1 MLLAAGEGSRLGIP
15 KAVVELGGRRLAD
28 RGAQLLRDGGA
39 APVLVVTGAG
49 NGVGRAVALE
59 AIRRGA
65 KVAGVD
71 ISQAGLDETAK
82 LAGPVDRFS
91 THALD
96 ITDKS
101 AVDALPEQV
110 RARFGEVDG
119 LVHLAA
125 IIHPFLRVKDLDD
138 ATIERVINVNWWGTV
153 YLDRAFLP
161 VLLER
166 PEGHIVNTSS
176 MGGFI
181 PVPGQTIYGASKAA
195 VKLFTEGLYA
205 ECRGTRVHVTVV
217 MPGGMST
224 NMPANSGV
232 TVDIDPAKAAE
243 LAKNLTTPEGAAN
256 AILDG
261 MEKNAYRVLV
271 GRDAKLMDILYRV
284 YPKGASNFIA
294 RQMKGLIPD

>member
-1 MLLAAGEGSRLGIP
+1 MKI
-15 KAVVELGGRRLAD
+15 
-28 RGAQLLRDGGA
+28 DGK
-39 APVLVVTGAG
+39 VLVVTGAG

-71 ISQAGLDETAK
+71 ISQEGLDETAA
-82 LAGPVDRFS
+82 LANAVDRFS

-96 ITDKS
+96 ITDKA
-101 AVDALPEQV
+101 AVAALPEQV
-110 RARFGEVDG
+110 AARFGAVDG

-153 YLDRAFLP
+153 NLDRAFLP
-161 VLLER
+161 VLLDR

-195 VKLFTEGLYA
+195 VKLLTEALHA
-205 ECRGTRVHVTVV
+205 ECRGTHVHVTVV
-217 MPGGMST
+217 IPGGMAT

-232 TVDIDPAKAAE
+232 SVTLPEGADVEK
-243 LAKNLTTPEGAAN
+243 LAKNLTTPESAAN
-256 AILDG
+256 QILDG
-261 MEKNAYRVLV
+261 MERNAYRVLI
-271 GRDAKLMDILYRV
+271 GRDAKLMDVLYRV

-294 RQMKGLIPD
+294 RQMKSLLG